1 MPVVRALVDW
11 KWSTGQQRRRRVTIM
26 GPEIFNPERAD
37 DNYEGEGVD
46 LASPVFLDDPTD
58 VDFDDEIE
66 E

>member
-1 MPVVRALVDW
+1 
-11 KWSTGQQRRRRVTIM
+11 M